1 MTDVPYEVRTSAI
14 HGRGLFARRVIRGG
28 AAIGTA
34 TGVPT
39 RRDGPHVLWFIDDDG
54 GEEGV
59 RITNALRY
67 VNHDAPANASF
78 DGLQLVALADIPAD
92 AEITYD
98 YGSGHIDASEPSLAG
113 RAAG

>member
-14 HGRGLFARRVIRGG
+14 HGRGLFARRAIRRGE
-28 AAIGTA
+28 AIGTA
-34 TGVPT
+34 TGVPA
-39 RRDGPHVLWFIDDDG
+39 RRDGPHVLWFIHDDG

-67 VNHDAPANASF
+67 VNHDVPANASF
-78 DGLQLVALADIPAD
+78 EDLQLVALVDIPAG

-98 YGSGHIDASEPSLAG
+98 YGSAHVDVSEPSLAG
-113 RAAG
+113 ESRT